1 MPLLDIRKEM
11 LKKHKEFL
19 RLQNDEEYAQK
30 TRETINGLIC
40 INEFS
45 IDLIDNTREVLL
57 NKLVSF
63 ERTRHLMFW
72 HDGSILANHSHILM
86 TVGVMY
92 DKAIFLTEDEYFQ
105 KYNKTIHNI
114 QAIVEEPFLYI
125 LTRCPANDAQLAY
138 TATRCED
145 LKLLHE
151 KILFMTR

>member
-1 MPLLDIRKEM
+1 M

-92 DKAIFLTEDEYFQ
+92 DKAIFF
-105 KYNKTIHNI
+105 
-114 QAIVEEPFLYI
+114 
-125 LTRCPANDAQLAY
+125 
-138 TATRCED
+138 
-145 LKLLHE
+145 
-151 KILFMTR
+151 